1 MEVDC
6 VLFSEPIGGCD
17 RPLLSPEVYR
27 DLVLASY
34 APIIAAARRSGVE
47 TTGHLRQ
54 YPRAGQC
61 AFSGYTCY
69 RRTLERLT
77 TNGPTPRADLVANAA
92 TRLAVTAS
100 SGLESGL
107 GLVRLNYM

>member
-47 TTGHLRQ
+47 TSVLATYGNTRV
-54 YPRAGQC
+54 RANVPSQG
-61 AFSGYTCY
+61 
-69 RRTLERLT
+69 
-77 TNGPTPRADLVANAA
+77 TPAIAA
-92 TRLAVTAS
+92 RS
-100 SGLESGL
+100 SG
-107 GLVRLNYM
+107 